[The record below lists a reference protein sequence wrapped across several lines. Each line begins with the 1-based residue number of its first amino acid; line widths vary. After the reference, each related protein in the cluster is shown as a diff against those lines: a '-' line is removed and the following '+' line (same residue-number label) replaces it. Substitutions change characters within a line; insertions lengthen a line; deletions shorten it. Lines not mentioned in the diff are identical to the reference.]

1 MKFRITRIR
10 LSAVAVTIAVF
21 GTLASGVAPAS
32 AASSDGWVRGYD
44 TYVGDWGDEGTLFWK
59 PEGYAHSNATCLWQ
73 RILWAE
79 GVSYT
84 TPHGGEYAKLSDID
98 GNFGPHANS
107 LTMALQYRWD
117 LGRDG
122 KVGNGTFGRADNNLT
137 KTGGS
142 TARGETLYL
151 RYNGSRNTFDLRR
164 NTEGK
169 YLFKDKAGDWRQAGY
184 DYRSCAQ

>member
-1 MKFRITRIR
+1 MKFHGKRART
-10 LSAVAVTIAVF
+10 VAVIAGAAMAV
-21 GTLASGVAPAS
+21 TLGLGASPAS
-32 AASSDGWVRGYD
+32 AEASDGWVRGYD

-59 PEGYAHSNATCLWQ
+59 PDGYPHSNATCLWQ

-79 GVSYT
+79 GVSYNT
-84 TPHGGEYAKLSDID
+84 ANGPRYASLSDID
-98 GNFGPHANS
+98 GNFGPHTNS
-107 LTMALQYRWD
+107 LTLALQSRWG
-117 LGRDG
+117 LYKDG
-122 KVGNGTFGRADNNLT
+122 KVGNGTFGRADDNLT

-169 YLFKDKAGDWRQAGY
+169 YLFKDKKGDWRQAGY
-184 DYRSCAQ
+184 DYLTCAQ